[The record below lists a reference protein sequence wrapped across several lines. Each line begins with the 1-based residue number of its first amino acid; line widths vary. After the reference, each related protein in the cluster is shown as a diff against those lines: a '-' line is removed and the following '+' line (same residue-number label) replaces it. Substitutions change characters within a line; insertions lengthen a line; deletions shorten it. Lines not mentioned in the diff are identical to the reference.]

1 MAAVTYHVAALQ
13 IAFSAPTPSYTAPST
28 RHLTVTSNQ
37 SHATMDDYDPIS
49 DATPP
54 KRRKLNKEYDSADDS
69 GEEFT
74 VEDLEQSATIPL
86 PRTQLQYPK
95 EQFHSDLRTS
105 SSTFNARSSSPP
117 RTFVTQPTQTLN
129 ITTQPTQLL
138 PPHQNGNIQVERS
151 SPIVETPPRPQP
163 QPIKRAPF
171 AKPGGFLAG
180 AMGSMAPPGT
190 ALRLP
195 PGVQSRPTPS
205 PAPAVS
211 DEEEDPP
218 VHYSS
223 DEETQGLSSNLKPTN
238 FKKGDRNLNS
248 TPNRNSQVLNEYR
261 SSPVVKES
269 PKIAGFSELLSE
281 FKYSSPSS
289 GWRSD
294 DIASA
299 YTSRPRAPRPTE
311 QRVPSRAAPVTNKPR
326 EFTRV
331 DDVPDPTTRIRIRQM
346 LDVASHETVQR
357 CFDALQ
363 EKKGRV
369 DDALAW
375 LYEDEEQ
382 DAPGEE
388 DDDIDELASTTP
400 MVKRGVAMPAYTQSS
415 QPVRPA
421 AKQEVKVPVQTI
433 AEKYGST
440 QAARKP
446 SLASPVDEDVKPR
459 RRLQQGHKTRSPSP
473 FSSSPVQEVPQ
484 PLQRLKRKEVIT
496 IDDDEDSEAEA
507 ESDIADE
514 PMIENSH
521 ERRLLDFFNT
531 CSIQDL
537 TDLSAQPEDVAKFVI
552 DKRPFEG
559 LDVVRTI
566 SNAAETK
573 SGNRSKS
580 RPVGDKMVDICSE
593 VLTGYD
599 AIDELVEQCEL
610 IGKPIKDAL
619 TGWGIGSARDG
630 ELQVMNLDEAH
641 DSGIGTPSSTS
652 DDMPVPRGSKQSKGR
667 FLGQP
672 ESMNSEATLKDYQLV
687 GLNWLNLLYSKKLSC
702 ILADEMGLG
711 KTCQVIAFLAHL
723 QQQSVDGVHLVI
735 VPGSTLEN
743 WLREFAFFAP
753 SLRVRPYYGSQKER
767 EELRYYITEEIDD
780 IDVIVTTYDMAVK
793 ADDNKFLRKNISPH
807 VCIYDEAHAL
817 RNPQSDRYQQLT
829 RIPSDFRV
837 LLTGTPL
844 QNNLQELVAILAF
857 IMPGLFVEK
866 RDELK
871 FIFQH
876 KASTKDEDHAALL
889 SAQRIA
895 RARSMMTPFIL
906 RRKKIQ
912 VLDLPKK
919 VNRLEYCDMTPT
931 QSKYY
936 AEVVAEA
943 QDYFA
948 QKANGKKTGART
960 SAKASSNVLMSLRK
974 AAIHPLLSRRIY
986 DDAKIDKIVALL
998 LKNPEFAGN
1007 TAEKTREYLV
1017 GEHYQSFKGGDYGLH
1032 RFCKDPHRPYLHK
1045 FALKK
1050 KEWMDA
1056 AKISV
1061 FQKLVSGFAANGD
1074 RVLVFS
1080 QFTTMM
1086 DVLEAVLETM
1096 NIKFLRLDGSTDMQV
1111 RQTMIDQF
1119 TDDESI
1125 TLFMLSTKAGGAG
1138 INLASANKVII
1149 FDSGF
1154 NPQDDIQA
1162 ENRAHRVGQT
1172 RDVEVVRLVTRGTIE
1187 EQIHALGESKIA
1199 LDERVAGEGATAAE
1213 EKQAE
1218 KAGEQMVERM
1228 FLESLKKEEV
1238 DVRVKEEIPDSEAPT
1253 SELDIKDLFK
1263 TGLEGAGLKVASKQA
1278 QF

>member
-1 MAAVTYHVAALQ
+1 
-13 IAFSAPTPSYTAPST
+13 
-28 RHLTVTSNQ
+28 
-37 SHATMDDYDPIS
+37 MDDYDPIS

-69 GEEFT
+69 GEDFT
-74 VEDLEQSATIPL
+74 VEDLEPSATLPL
-86 PRTQLQYPK
+86 TRPQLQYPR
-95 EQFHSDLRTS
+95 EQFHSDLK
-105 SSTFNARSSSPP
+105 SSTYNARSSSPP

-129 ITTQPTQLL
+129 LTTQPTQPL
-138 PPHQNGNIQVERS
+138 PLNQNGNVQVERS
-151 SPIVETPPRPQP
+151 SPIVESPHRPQP
-163 QPIKRAPF
+163 QPLKRAPF
-171 AKPGGFLAG
+171 AKPSGFLAG
-180 AMGSMAPPGT
+180 AMDSMAPPGT
-190 ALRLP
+190 VLRLP
-195 PGVQSRPTPS
+195 PGVHSRPAPS
-205 PAPAVS
+205 PASAES

-223 DEETQGLSSNLKPTN
+223 DEETQGISLKPTN
-238 FKKGDRNLNS
+238 FKKGDRGLNS
-248 TPNRNSQVLNEYR
+248 TPNR

-269 PKIAGFSELLSE
+269 PKVQGFPDMSE

-294 DIASA
+294 DIGAA
-299 YTSRPRAPRPTE
+299 YTSRPRAPRPAV
-311 QRVPSRAAPVTNKPR
+311 QRVPSRAAPVANKPR
-326 EFTRV
+326 ELKSV
-331 DDVPDPTTRIRIRQM
+331 DEISDPAIRIKIRQM
-346 LDVASHETVQR
+346 LDLAGHETVQR
-357 CFDALQ
+357 CYDALF

-369 DDALAW
+369 DDALSW

-382 DAPGEE
+382 DAPGE
-388 DDDIDELASTTP
+388 DDVDELASTTP
-400 MVKRGVAMPAYTQSS
+400 MVKRGVAHPAYTQSS

-421 AKQEVKVPVQTI
+421 AKQEVQVPVKTI
-433 AEKYGST
+433 AEKYGAT

-446 SLASPVDEDVKPR
+446 SLASPDDEDIIPR
-459 RRLQQGHKTRSPSP
+459 RRLQQGRKTRSPTP
-473 FSSSPVQEVPQ
+473 PSSPVQKLPQ
-484 PLQRLKRKEVIT
+484 PLQRSKRTEVIT
-496 IDDDEDSEAEA
+496 IDDEDDSEAEA
-507 ESDIADE
+507 ELDVVDE
-514 PMIENSH
+514 AIVENSH
-521 ERRLLDFFNT
+521 HRRLLNFFNT
-531 CSIQDL
+531 CSVQDL
-537 TDLSAQPEDVAKFVI
+537 TDLSAQPQDVIKFVI
-552 DKRPFEG
+552 DKRPFES
-559 LDVVRTI
+559 LDVIRAI
-566 SNAAETK
+566 SNVTETK
-573 SGNRSKS
+573 AGKKSRS
-580 RPVGDKMVDICSE
+580 RPVGDKIVDICSD
-593 VLTGYD
+593 VFTGYD
-599 AIDELVEQCEL
+599 AVDELVEQCEL
-610 IGKPIKDAL
+610 IGKPIQDAL
-619 TGWGIGSARDG
+619 KGWGIGSTRDG
-630 ELQVMNLDEAH
+630 ELQLMNLDEAH

-652 DDMPVPRGSKQSKGR
+652 DDIPVPSKQSKGR
-667 FLGQP
+667 FLSQP

-743 WLREFAFFAP
+743 WLREFEFFAP
-753 SLRVRPYYGSQKER
+753 SLRVRPYYGLQKER
-767 EELRYYITEEIDD
+767 EELQHYILAEIDD

-793 ADDNKFLRKNISPH
+793 PDDNTFLRKYVNPH
-807 VCIYDEAHAL
+807 VCIYDEGHTL
-817 RNPQSDRYQQLT
+817 RNPRTDRYKQLT
-829 RIPSDFRV
+829 RIPASFRV

-844 QNNLQELVAILAF
+844 QNNLRELVAILAF

-866 RDELK
+866 RDELD
-871 FIFQH
+871 FIFQA
-876 KASTKDEDHAALL
+876 KASTMDEDHAALL

-906 RRKKIQ
+906 RRKKVQ

-919 VNRLEYCDMTPT
+919 LNRLEYCDMTPI

-936 AEVVAEA
+936 AELIAEA

-948 QKANGKKTGART
+948 QKANGKRTGTKA

-998 LKNPEFAGN
+998 LKNAEFAGN
-1007 TAEKTREYLV
+1007 TPERTREYLV
-1017 GEHYQSFKGGDYGLH
+1017 GKHHQSFKGGDYGLH
-1032 RFCKDPHRPYLHK
+1032 FFCKERPYLQK

-1061 FQKLVSGFAANGD
+1061 FQKLVSEFAANGD

-1086 DVLEAVLETM
+1086 NILEAVLETM
-1096 NIKFLRLDGSTDMQV
+1096 NVKFLRLDGSTDMQV

-1119 TDDESI
+1119 TNDESI

-1187 EQIHALGESKIA
+1187 EQIHTLGESKIA
-1199 LDERVAGEGATAAE
+1199 LDERVAGEGATTAE

-1228 FLESLKKEEV
+1228 FLQSLQKENIEEHVKEEV
-1238 DVRVKEEIPDSEAPT
+1238 PDSEAPT
-1253 SELDIKDLFK
+1253 SEMDIKDMFK
-1263 TGLEGAGLKVASKQA
+1263 SELENAGLKVASKQA

>member
-1 MAAVTYHVAALQ
+1 
-13 IAFSAPTPSYTAPST
+13 
-28 RHLTVTSNQ
+28 
-37 SHATMDDYDPIS
+37 MDDYDPIS

-74 VEDLEQSATIPL
+74 VEDLEPSATLPL
-86 PRTQLQYPK
+86 TRPQLQYPK
-95 EQFHSDLRTS
+95 EQFHSDLKTS

-117 RTFVTQPTQTLN
+117 RTFVTQPTQALN
-129 ITTQPTQLL
+129 ANTQPTQPLA
-138 PPHQNGNIQVERS
+138 PNQNGNIQVERS
-151 SPIVETPPRPQP
+151 SPIVESPPRPQP
-163 QPIKRAPF
+163 QPLKRAPF
-171 AKPGGFLAG
+171 AKPSSFLAG

-195 PGVQSRPTPS
+195 PGVQSRPAPS
-205 PAPAVS
+205 PAPAES

-223 DEETQGLSSNLKPTN
+223 DEETQGISLKPTN
-238 FKKGDRNLNS
+238 FKKGDRGLNS
-248 TPNRNSQVLNEYR
+248 TPNR

-269 PKIAGFSELLSE
+269 PKIAGFSDLMSE

-294 DIASA
+294 DMAAA
-299 YTSRPRAPRPTE
+299 YTSRPRAPRPAV
-311 QRVPSRAAPVTNKPR
+311 QRVPSRAAPVANKPR
-326 EFTRV
+326 EFQSV
-331 DDVPDPTTRIRIRQM
+331 DEVPDPAIRIKVRQM
-346 LDVASHETVQR
+346 LDLAGHETVQR
-357 CFDALQ
+357 CYDALV

-369 DDALAW
+369 DDALSW

-382 DAPGEE
+382 DAPGE
-388 DDDIDELASTTP
+388 DDDDMDELASTTP
-400 MVKRGVAMPAYTQSS
+400 MVKRGVAIPAYTQSS
-415 QPVRPA
+415 QPIRPA
-421 AKQEVKVPVQTI
+421 AKQEVQVPIKTI

-446 SLASPVDEDVKPR
+446 SLASPDDEDVKPR
-459 RRLQQGHKTRSPSP
+459 RRLQQGRKTRSPTP
-473 FSSSPVQEVPQ
+473 PSSPLQKPPQ
-484 PLQRLKRKEVIT
+484 PLQRLKPTAVIA
-496 IDDDEDSEAEA
+496 IDDEDESEAEA
-507 ESDIADE
+507 EPDVVDE
-514 PMIENSH
+514 AIVENSDD
-521 ERRLLDFFNT
+521 RRLLHFFNT
-531 CSIQDL
+531 CSVQDL
-537 TDLSAQPEDVAKFVI
+537 TDLSAQPEDVIKFVI
-552 DKRPFEG
+552 DKRPFES
-559 LDVVRTI
+559 LDVIRAI
-566 SNAAETK
+566 SNVTETK
-573 SGNRSKS
+573 SGKKSRS
-580 RPVGDKMVDICSE
+580 RPVGDKIVDICSE
-593 VLTGYD
+593 VFTGYD
-599 AIDELVEQCEL
+599 AVDELVEQCEL
-610 IGKPIKDAL
+610 IGKPIQDAL
-619 TGWGIGSARDG
+619 KGWGIGSTRDG
-630 ELQVMNLDEAH
+630 ELQLTNLDDAH
-641 DSGIGTPSSTS
+641 DSGIGTPSSS
-652 DDMPVPRGSKQSKGR
+652 SGDIPVPSKQSKGR
-667 FLGQP
+667 FLSQP

-687 GLNWLNLLYSKKLSC
+687 GLNWLTLLYSKKLSC

-711 KTCQVIAFLAHL
+711 KTCQVISFLAHL

-743 WLREFAFFAP
+743 WLREFEFFAP
-753 SLRVRPYYGSQKER
+753 SLRVRPYYGLQKER
-767 EELRYYITEEIDD
+767 EALQHYILAEIDD

-793 ADDNKFLRKNISPH
+793 SDDNKFLRNYVNPH
-807 VCIYDEAHAL
+807 VCIYDEGHTL
-817 RNPQSDRYQQLT
+817 RNPQTDRYKQLT
-829 RIPSDFRV
+829 RIPSSFRV

-844 QNNLQELVAILAF
+844 QNNLKELVAILAF
-857 IMPGLFVEK
+857 IMPGVFVEK
-866 RDELK
+866 RDELD

-876 KASTKDEDHAALL
+876 KASTMDEDHAALL
-889 SAQRIA
+889 SAQRIS

-906 RRKKIQ
+906 RRKKAQ

-919 VNRLEYCDMTPT
+919 LNRLKYCDMTPA

-936 AEVVAEA
+936 AELIAEA

-948 QKANGKKTGART
+948 QKANGKRTGTKA

-998 LKNPEFAGN
+998 LKNAEFAGN
-1007 TAEKTREYLV
+1007 TPERTREYLV
-1017 GEHYQSFKGGDYGLH
+1017 GEHHQSFKGGDYGLH
-1032 RFCKDPHRPYLHK
+1032 CFCKERPYLQK

-1061 FQKLVSGFAANGD
+1061 FQKLVSEFAANGD

-1086 DVLEAVLETM
+1086 NILEAVLETM

-1199 LDERVAGEGATAAE
+1199 LDERVAGEAATAAE
-1213 EKQAE
+1213 EKQVE

-1228 FLESLKKEEV
+1228 FLESLKKEDVDEV
-1238 DVRVKEEIPDSEAPT
+1238 MKHEVTDSEAPP
-1253 SELDIKDLFK
+1253 SEMDIKDMFK
-1263 TGLEGAGLKVASKQA
+1263 SGLESAGLKVASKQA
-1278 QF
+1278 QY